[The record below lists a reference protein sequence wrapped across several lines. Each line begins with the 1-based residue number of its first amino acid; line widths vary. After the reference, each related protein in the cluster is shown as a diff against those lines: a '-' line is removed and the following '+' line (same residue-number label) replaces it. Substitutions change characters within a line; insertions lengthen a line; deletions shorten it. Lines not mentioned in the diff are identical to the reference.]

1 MNAYLN
7 IRVALIAIAVL
18 LGLFGVSN
26 AFLAVFYRAS
36 FEVTWNY
43 DVTAR
48 YCSEGQCAY
57 SGLLSL
63 ANTGRNTQPEVT
75 VTVQGIPSEL
85 GGRPRVI
92 NLDSSEP
99 RSADPD
105 ITQGVE
111 EGVHTIRLGNFTAG
125 TLAEFRF
132 QGVIAEQQLKSA
144 TPAQVTVTS
153 RGRLIEGDP
162 RAIAF
167 GRWFG

>member
-1 MNAYLN
+1 LNAYLN

-43 DVTAR
+43 EVTAR
-48 YCSEGQCAY
+48 YCSQGQCAY

-63 ANTGRNTQPEVT
+63 ANTGRKTQPEVT
-75 VTVQGIPSEL
+75 VTVQGIPIEL
-85 GGRPRVI
+85 GGQPRVI

-105 ITQGVE
+105 ITQGTE
-111 EGVHTIRLGNFTAG
+111 DGVHTIELGNFTSGA
-125 TLAEFRF
+125 LAEFRF
-132 QGVIAEQQLKSA
+132 QGVIAEQHLNSA
-144 TPAQVTVTS
+144 TPVEVRITS
-153 RGRLIEGDP
+153 RGRLIEGNP